1 MIVQKMPLYLV
12 KHESTGTIA
21 SYNAVSPSKAACKA
35 FASQRRKGCADT
47 PMRFQV
53 TTEGLVA
60 SKMYSVHLQLIVHK
74 NEHEAKHNITHK
86 AVAFKIT
93 PDFLILNTFE
103 S

>member
-1 MIVQKMPLYLV
+1 MPLYMV
-12 KHESTGTIA
+12 KHEGTGNIA

-35 FASQRRKGCADT
+35 FASQRRKGAQEKS
-47 PMRFQV
+47 MMFRV

-60 SKMYSVHLQLIVHK
+60 SKVYTVGLKEIVSQ

-86 AVAFKIT
+86 AVARKIT
-93 PDFLILNTFE
+93 PDFLILDTFE